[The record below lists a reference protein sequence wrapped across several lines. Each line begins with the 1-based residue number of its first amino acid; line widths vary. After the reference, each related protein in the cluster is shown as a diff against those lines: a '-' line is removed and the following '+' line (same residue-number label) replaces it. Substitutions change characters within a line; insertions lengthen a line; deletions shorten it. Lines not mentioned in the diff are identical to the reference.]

1 MPQDYTRAL
10 DYFQQAHAAGD
21 AQASVEATG
30 YIDVMNV
37 ATGFFGP
44 VDQIRLT
51 AEGRKFIPMMLR
63 KFGDPEE
70 APGPATSADNLAS
83 STHLAS
89 MFLLELCLRPRGQQ
103 CRRPRSSSAGQ
114 DFQDFRGR
122 VQSTS
127 RPVVNGIAAEARIG
141 RYRRFA

>member
-1 MPQDYTRAL
+1 MSVPEKEVIVLDVYLAGLGVMHDYTRAL

-63 KFGDPEE
+63 KFGDSAE
-70 APGPATSADNLAS
+70 ALRPATFTNVWA
-83 STHLAS
+83 
-89 MFLLELCLRPRGQQ
+89 EL
-103 CRRPRSSSAGQ
+103 RSQPAG
-114 DFQDFRGR
+114 R
-122 VQSTS
+122 T
-127 RPVVNGIAAEARIG
+127 
-141 RYRRFA
+141 